1 MVRIAIVEDERPFA
15 EQLEGYIRRYG
26 QSKGINYKISVFT
39 NGIDLI
45 SAPEP
50 SDIVFLDIEMPLM
63 DARDQAHKRMMDG
76 LDAAKKLRDVD
87 KTACIIFV
95 TRLAQC
101 AVRGYEVDA
110 MDYLIKPLEYD
121 AFVPRFE
128 KALRIAASSKS
139 YEIILPLKSGF
150 RRLTVRDIVCVE
162 VSGHQP
168 TFHLK
173 TESFTQRMPLAKA
186 REVLGADFVQ
196 CNKCYLVNLAYITEI
211 NADTVVVGGHSL
223 ELSRLKKRELLD
235 AMAAY
240 FGKKG

>member
-63 DARDQAHKRMMDG
+63 DG

-110 MDYLIKPLEYD
+110 MDYLIKPLEYE

-150 RRLTVRDIVCVE
+150 RRLTVSDIVYVE
-162 VSGHQP
+162 VSGHQL